1 MLQRL
6 LLGLVLGA
14 VVGAAVA
21 AVLVAGLHVASFAG
35 GGGALLGYAAAALTG
50 AVTGLVAGK
59 PIWASGAKVEAG
71 LKAFFG
77 ALLAA
82 GAMLALRRWAPE
94 APIDL
99 SAFNAGGPAPLA
111 ELPAMALP
119 LIAAALGGLFGLDNT
134 TEPDGGSA
142 RKRVASRSGVP
153 EASKRAPAEEDEEEE
168 ASVPPRRA
176 RR

>member
-1 MLQRL
+1 
-6 LLGLVLGA
+6 
-14 VVGAAVA
+14 
-21 AVLVAGLHVASFAG
+21 
-35 GGGALLGYAAAALTG
+35 
-50 AVTGLVAGK
+50 
-59 PIWASGAKVEAG
+59 
-71 LKAFFG
+71 
-77 ALLAA
+77 
-82 GAMLALRRWAPE
+82 
-94 APIDL
+94 
-99 SAFNAGGPAPLA
+99 
-111 ELPAMALP
+111 MALP